1 MSPPDTR
8 TALARV
14 RGLGAARSGVQ
25 HWWAQR
31 LTAVALVP
39 LSIWWVAGMIAH
51 TGATRV
57 EALAWIAR
65 PVNATLTI
73 LTLAMVFHHGQLGIQ
88 VVIEDY
94 VHHEGATIALLIL
107 LKLLALVLA
116 LAGAVAVLQLMLGGA
131 A

>member
-88 VVIEDY
+88 
-94 VHHEGATIALLIL
+94 
-107 LKLLALVLA
+107 
-116 LAGAVAVLQLMLGGA
+116 AGANALYRVQQLGDAFEGEILRLHRNKHSIGGDQGI
-131 A
+131 

>member
-1 MSPPDTR
+1 MSRPDTR
-8 TALARV
+8 SALARV
-14 RGLGAARSGVQ
+14 RGLGSAKAGVQ

-57 EALAWIAR
+57 EAVAWLAR
-65 PVNATLTI
+65 PINATLTI
-73 LTLAMVFHHGQLGIQ
+73 LTLAMVFHHGQLGLQ

-94 VHHEGATIALLIL
+94 VHHEGAKIALLIV
-107 LKLLALVLA
+107 LKLLAVVLA
-116 LAGAVAVLQLMLGGA
+116 LAGAVAVLQLMLGGVA
-131 A
+131 

>member
-31 LTAVALVP
+31 LNAVALVP

-73 LTLAMVFHHGQLGIQ
+73 LTLAMVFHHGQLGMQ

-94 VHHEGATIALLIL
+94 VHHEGAKIALLIL
-107 LKLLALVLA
+107 IKLLALVLA